1 MKLDMPT
8 YGFLIEAMNL
18 AKAQD
23 DLRTKEIVA
32 YAHLDKDSRTKI
44 DNKMTLRATTAK
56 MRSDSAVTTNQLKVS
71 GVSIGNIA
79 DVIKD
84 R

>member
-1 MKLDMPT
+1 MGLDMPT
-8 YGFLIEAMNL
+8 YSFLIEAMNL

-32 YAHLDKDSRTKI
+32 YAHLNEASRTKI

-56 MRSDSAVTTNQLKVS
+56 MRADNSVTTDNLKVA
-71 GVSIGNIA
+71 GISIGNIA